1 MSYEFTLYSYWR
13 SSSSWRVRLM
23 LAAKGIEYETIPV
36 HLVRD
41 GGEQHMPDFTEY
53 NPMRQLPYLLVKDSE
68 HGGVV
73 HGAAQSIAIM
83 ELLEEL
89 VPEPSILPDDPFQRA
104 SIRQLTELV
113 NSGIQP
119 LQNLAV
125 IQHLR
130 DNLNVDA
137 RAFCRHWIDRGLLAY
152 QESLP
157 EEDSTFSVGNTPTI
171 ADFCLVPQL
180 YNARRFKLDMERY
193 PRLLA
198 IEAAVEALDYAAA
211 AHPDNQPD
219 FDPDA

>member
-1 MSYEFTLYSYWR
+1 MAYEFTLYSYWR

-23 LAAKGIEYETIPV
+23 LAAKGITYETIPV

-41 GGEQHMPDFTEY
+41 GGEQHLPDFADY
-53 NPMRQLPYLLVKDSE
+53 NPMRQLPYLLVKED
-68 HGGVV
+68 GDVV

-89 VPEPSILPDDPFQRA
+89 VPEPALFPADPFGRA
-104 SIRQLTELV
+104 RTRQLAELV

-137 RAFCRHWIDRGLLAY
+137 RAFCRHWIDRGLHAY

-157 EEDSTFSVGNTPTI
+157 EDDSTFSIGDTPTI

-180 YNARRFKLDMERY
+180 YNARRFKLDMSQF

-198 IEAAVEALDYAAA
+198 IEEAVEALDYAAA
-211 AHPDNQPD
+211 HPDSQPD

>member
-83 ELLEEL
+83 ELL
-89 VPEPSILPDDPFQRA
+89 
-104 SIRQLTELV
+104 
-113 NSGIQP
+113 
-119 LQNLAV
+119 
-125 IQHLR
+125 
-130 DNLNVDA
+130 
-137 RAFCRHWIDRGLLAY
+137 
-152 QESLP
+152 
-157 EEDSTFSVGNTPTI
+157 
-171 ADFCLVPQL
+171 
-180 YNARRFKLDMERY
+180 
-193 PRLLA
+193 
-198 IEAAVEALDYAAA
+198 
-211 AHPDNQPD
+211 
-219 FDPDA
+219 

>member
-1 MSYEFTLYSYWR
+1 MAYEFTLYSYWR

-23 LAAKGIEYETIPV
+23 LAAKGITYETIPV
-36 HLVRD
+36 HLERD
-41 GGEQHMPDFTEY
+41 GGEQHAPDFADV
-53 NPMRQLPYLLVKDSE
+53 NPMRQIPFLQVTQD
-68 HGGVV
+68 GGVV

-89 VPEPSILPDDPFQRA
+89 VPEPALFPADPFGRA
-104 SIRQLTELV
+104 KARQLAELV

-137 RAFCRHWIDRGLLAY
+137 RAFCRHWIDRGLHAY
-152 QESLP
+152 QDSLA
-157 EEDSTFSVGNTPTI
+157 EDDSKFSIGDTPTI

-180 YNARRFKLDMERY
+180 YNARRFKLDMSHF
-193 PRLLA
+193 PRLLE